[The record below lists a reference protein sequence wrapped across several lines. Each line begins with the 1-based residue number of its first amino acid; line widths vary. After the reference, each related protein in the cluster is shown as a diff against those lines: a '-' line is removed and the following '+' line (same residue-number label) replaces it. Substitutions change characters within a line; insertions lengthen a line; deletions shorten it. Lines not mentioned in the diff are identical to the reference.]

1 MDRLLLT
8 YEHVNGYCTYAWFET
23 IDDVRYFASNSTEI
37 KSIIEDVETSWE
49 TVEIYDERNI
59 LAKNKNGELKRFL
72 IE

>member
-1 MDRLLLT
+1 MNIGEL
-8 YEHVNGYCTYAWFET
+8 F
-23 IDDVRYFASNSTEI
+23 TEKTKVLKGFDKI
-37 KSIIEDVETSWE
+37 KNEPIIEEVETSWE

>member
-1 MDRLLLT
+1 MNIGEL
-8 YEHVNGYCTYAWFET
+8 F
-23 IDDVRYFASNSTEI
+23 TEKTKVLKGFDKI
-37 KSIIEDVETSWE
+37 KNEPTIEDVETSWE

>member
-1 MDRLLLT
+1 MDIGEL
-8 YEHVNGYCTYAWFET
+8 F
-23 IDDVRYFASNSTEI
+23 TEKTKVLKGFDKI
-37 KSIIEDVETSWE
+37 KNEPIIEDVETSWE

>member
-1 MDRLLLT
+1 MNIGEL
-8 YEHVNGYCTYAWFET
+8 F
-23 IDDVRYFASNSTEI
+23 TEKI
-37 KSIIEDVETSWE
+37 KVLKGFDKIKNEPIIEDVETSWE

>member
-1 MDRLLLT
+1 MNIGELFNEKTKVLKGFDK
-8 YEHVNGYCTYAWFET
+8 
-23 IDDVRYFASNSTEI
+23 I
-37 KSIIEDVETSWE
+37 KNEPIIEDVETSWE

>member
-1 MDRLLLT
+1 MNIGEL
-8 YEHVNGYCTYAWFET
+8 
-23 IDDVRYFASNSTEI
+23 FAEKTKVLKGFDKI
-37 KSIIEDVETSWE
+37 KNEPIIEDVSTSWE

>member
-1 MDRLLLT
+1 MKMLKEDIMNIGEL
-8 YEHVNGYCTYAWFET
+8 F
-23 IDDVRYFASNSTEI
+23 TEKTKVLKGFDKI
-37 KSIIEDVETSWE
+37 KNEPIIEDVETSWE

>member
-1 MDRLLLT
+1 MNIGELFIEKTKVLKGFDK
-8 YEHVNGYCTYAWFET
+8 
-23 IDDVRYFASNSTEI
+23 I
-37 KSIIEDVETSWE
+37 KNEPIIEDVETSWE

>member
-1 MDRLLLT
+1 MNICEL
-8 YEHVNGYCTYAWFET
+8 F
-23 IDDVRYFASNSTEI
+23 TEKTKVLKGFDKI
-37 KSIIEDVETSWE
+37 KNEPIIEDVETSWE

>member
-1 MDRLLLT
+1 MNIGEL
-8 YEHVNGYCTYAWFET
+8 F
-23 IDDVRYFASNSTEI
+23 TEKTKVLKGFDKI
-37 KSIIEDVETSWE
+37 KNEPIIEDVSTSWE

>member
-1 MDRLLLT
+1 MNIGQL
-8 YEHVNGYCTYAWFET
+8 F
-23 IDDVRYFASNSTEI
+23 TEKTKVLKGFDKI
-37 KSIIEDVETSWE
+37 KNEPIIEDVETSWE

>member
-1 MDRLLLT
+1 MNIGEL
-8 YEHVNGYCTYAWFET
+8 F
-23 IDDVRYFASNSTEI
+23 TEKTKVLKGFDKI
-37 KSIIEDVETSWE
+37 KNEPIIEDVETSWE

>member
-1 MDRLLLT
+1 MNIGELFTEKTKVLKGFDKIKN
-8 YEHVNGYCTYAWFET
+8 EPI
-23 IDDVRYFASNSTEI
+23 IDDVS
-37 KSIIEDVETSWE
+37 TSWE

>member
-1 MDRLLLT
+1 MNIGEL
-8 YEHVNGYCTYAWFET
+8 F
-23 IDDVRYFASNSTEI
+23 TEKTKVLKGFDKI
-37 KSIIEDVETSWE
+37 KNEPIIKDVETSWE

>member
-1 MDRLLLT
+1 MNIGEL
-8 YEHVNGYCTYAWFET
+8 F
-23 IDDVRYFASNSTEI
+23 TE
-37 KSIIEDVETSWE
+37 KTKVLKGFDKTKNEPIIEDVETSWE

>member
-1 MDRLLLT
+1 MIIG
-8 YEHVNGYCTYAWFET
+8 EF
-23 IDDVRYFASNSTEI
+23 FTEKTKVLKGFDKI
-37 KSIIEDVETSWE
+37 KNEPIIEDVETSWE

>member
-1 MDRLLLT
+1 MNIGEL
-8 YEHVNGYCTYAWFET
+8 F
-23 IDDVRYFASNSTEI
+23 TEKTKVLKDFDKI
-37 KSIIEDVETSWE
+37 KNEPIIEDVETSWE

>member
-1 MDRLLLT
+1 MNIGELFTEKTKVLKGFDKIKNDRI
-8 YEHVNGYCTYAWFET
+8 N
-23 IDDVRYFASNSTEI
+23 
-37 KSIIEDVETSWE
+37 EDVETCWQ

>member
-1 MDRLLLT
+1 MNIGEL
-8 YEHVNGYCTYAWFET
+8 F
-23 IDDVRYFASNSTEI
+23 TEKTQVLKGFDKI
-37 KSIIEDVETSWE
+37 KNEPIIEDVETSLE

>member
-1 MDRLLLT
+1 MNIGEL
-8 YEHVNGYCTYAWFET
+8 F
-23 IDDVRYFASNSTEI
+23 TE
-37 KSIIEDVETSWE
+37 KTKVLKGFDKVKNEPIIEDVSTSWE